1 MGFDSRSPSCPRG
14 GGGDSSCELPVRSR
28 GEGHG
33 SDPCPLCHLRREGC
47 GQSEQPRERKEAELC
62 HPGLHCLSGVPGCT
76 PRERAG
82 TLRRGS
88 GASGAQGG
96 RRRGWN
102 KRVRSGACSGFAPGS
117 QGRGVFAS
125 GSLFTPPKGLRR
137 TLTCCLEGGDR
148 TLPPQ
153 SHRV

>member
-82 TLRRGS
+82 DLAEGQRCFRG
-88 GASGAQGG
+88 AG
-96 RRRGWN
+96 RSEEGLEQ
-102 KRVRSGACSGFAPGS
+102 KGS
-117 QGRGVFAS
+117 QWC
-125 GSLFTPPKGLRR
+125 LFRVCPRITRAWRVCIWL
-137 TLTCCLEGGDR
+137 TLH
-148 TLPPQ
+148 P
-153 SHRV
+153 S